1 MALWAWLRQ
10 DGMGSGRLK
19 VDPWPASGQGK
30 GEALVRVSGPVA
42 TRFGSARRAEL
53 HGGDTGASA
62 PVRWFAQER
71 GCVCACGADGASET
85 WKAQQRGGGDQ
96 R

>member
-30 GEALVRVSGPVA
+30 GEGFGSGLRPSGDEVRFGAASRAPRQRYWGVRAGEMVRSRARVCVRV
-42 TRFGSARRAEL
+42 R
-53 HGGDTGASA
+53 
-62 PVRWFAQER
+62 
-71 GCVCACGADGASET
+71 C
-85 WKAQQRGGGDQ
+85 
-96 R
+96 